1 MEIRD
6 LKAFMSVVESG
17 SYTKAAQKIFV
28 SQPSLSKS
36 IKKLEDALDVSL
48 LDRSTRHVV
57 LTDAGKIVYDQG
69 KKILYTMS
77 ETKLLLEDLQNVQT
91 GHLKIGMP
99 PLVGRMFFPTIARK
113 FRTAYP
119 AIELELVERGAKLVG
134 TMVENS
140 EVDVGFVVLPSD
152 LSKFHVQPFIEDVFC
167 LYIHENHPLA
177 KQSALSLKQLEH
189 ESFILFT
196 EEFSLHDL
204 IIKTC
209 KQAGFQPKVSFKSSQ
224 WDLMMELV
232 ASQLGVTLLPQ
243 SIFHKQAHPNIKLV
257 PLKDAELLWRI
268 GVITKKGAYQSY
280 ALKSFLQLL
289 Q

>member
-6 LKAFMSVVESG
+6 LKAFMSVAENG

-36 IKKLEDALDVSL
+36 IKKLEDALHVEL

-57 LTDAGKIVYDQG
+57 LTDAGKIVYEQG
-69 KKILYTMS
+69 KKVLSAVS
-77 ETKLLLEDLQNVQT
+77 ETHLLLEDLQNVQT

-99 PLVGRMFFPTIARK
+99 PLVGRMFFPNIARK
-113 FRTAYP
+113 FRDAYP

-134 TMVENS
+134 HMVENN
-140 EVDVGFVVLPSD
+140 ELDVGFVVLPSD
-152 LSKFHVQPFIEDVFC
+152 HQKFQVQSFIEDHFC

-177 KQSALSLKQLEH
+177 QEKSVSLRQLEH

-204 IIKTC
+204 ILKSC

-232 ASQLGVTLLPQ
+232 ASELGITLLPQ
-243 SIFHKQAHPNIKLV
+243 SIFQKQSHPNIKLI
-257 PLKDAELLWRI
+257 PLRDVELLWRI
-268 GVITKKGAYQSY
+268 GVITKKGTYQPY